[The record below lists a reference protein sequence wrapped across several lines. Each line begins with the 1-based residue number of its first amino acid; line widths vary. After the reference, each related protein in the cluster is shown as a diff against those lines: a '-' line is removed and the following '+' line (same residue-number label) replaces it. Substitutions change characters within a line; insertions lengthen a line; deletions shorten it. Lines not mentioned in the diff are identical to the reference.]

1 MAEIAYSIYL
11 KRRRKEQQTIS
22 SDLVIVDDTNRFFY
36 KNIIFDLHS
45 LKQVQYSTKQTI
57 LVFED
62 YQLVLEYD
70 QNHIEYFKRFTDKL
84 INIEITVKR
93 RISLIIFILL
103 LVVLSITL
111 FNNIFGII
119 YMFMGNE
126 LIDTT
131 GLYIDIAI
139 IFIVIIAIA
148 LIQILKKYHLIIYT
162 TSLIIIGIFIFLPI
176 SHIQYT
182 DSDNYQIAYEVHT
195 NQVDVYNDVKYHYGK
210 KDLEL
215 EWKDIQEIDVYK
227 NILYAYDG
235 NNYMFYDLSKSN
247 HTLDN
252 FYNHYNDRAYNTAYS
267 FTIEIYD
274 NKVLLS
280 NKEYNVESIGFET
293 VYLSRDDLDYIFC
306 IEGDIAYI
314 YNLTYKNEIELKHD
328 DSLLDKTELP
338 QETEVQDT
346 VEETVDTIQKQ
357 TQIDQENYDEYQ
369 KVIQQDDIYRVIKEL
384 DQEYARINNDEDVEL
399 DVQIGS
405 MLIYSQVDNQYGIY
419 IHRSVD
425 TSNAE
430 SQNYSQVIL
439 MKKYGNDYIGT
450 RFDDLSY
457 MPSVGVTNNGSYN
470 TSTTTDFLY
479 CLEGNKVVKNRWR
492 NS

>member
-1 MAEIAYSIYL
+1 MAEIGYSIYL

-62 YQLVLEYD
+62 YQLALEYD
-70 QNHIEYFKRFTDKL
+70 QNHIEYFKQFTDKL

-93 RISLIIFILL
+93 RISLIMFILL

-162 TSLIIIGIFIFLPI
+162 TSLIIIGIFMFLPI

-215 EWKDIQEIDVYK
+215 EWKDIQE
-227 NILYAYDG
+227 
-235 NNYMFYDLSKSN
+235 
-247 HTLDN
+247 
-252 FYNHYNDRAYNTAYS
+252 
-267 FTIEIYD
+267 
-274 NKVLLS
+274 
-280 NKEYNVESIGFET
+280 
-293 VYLSRDDLDYIFC
+293 YI
-306 IEGDIAYI
+306 I
-314 YNLTYKNEIELKHD
+314 
-328 DSLLDKTELP
+328 
-338 QETEVQDT
+338 
-346 VEETVDTIQKQ
+346 
-357 TQIDQENYDEYQ
+357 
-369 KVIQQDDIYRVIKEL
+369 
-384 DQEYARINNDEDVEL
+384 
-399 DVQIGS
+399 
-405 MLIYSQVDNQYGIY
+405 
-419 IHRSVD
+419 
-425 TSNAE
+425 
-430 SQNYSQVIL
+430 
-439 MKKYGNDYIGT
+439 
-450 RFDDLSY
+450 
-457 MPSVGVTNNGSYN
+457 
-470 TSTTTDFLY
+470 
-479 CLEGNKVVKNRWR
+479 CL
-492 NS
+492 

>member
-1 MAEIAYSIYL
+1 MELYIKRIVHRKEFQKQKRIVISFLLFICIGLGIAVAGFQYFNFQFFLICLLFIFMAEIGYSIYL

-62 YQLVLEYD
+62 YQLALEYD
-70 QNHIEYFKRFTDKL
+70 QNHIEYFKQFTDKL

-93 RISLIIFILL
+93 RISLIMFILL
-103 LVVLSITL
+103 LAVLSITL

-162 TSLIIIGIFIFLPI
+162 TSLIIIGIFMFLPI

-215 EWKDIQEIDVYK
+215 EWKDIQE
-227 NILYAYDG
+227 
-235 NNYMFYDLSKSN
+235 
-247 HTLDN
+247 
-252 FYNHYNDRAYNTAYS
+252 
-267 FTIEIYD
+267 
-274 NKVLLS
+274 
-280 NKEYNVESIGFET
+280 
-293 VYLSRDDLDYIFC
+293 YI
-306 IEGDIAYI
+306 I
-314 YNLTYKNEIELKHD
+314 
-328 DSLLDKTELP
+328 
-338 QETEVQDT
+338 
-346 VEETVDTIQKQ
+346 
-357 TQIDQENYDEYQ
+357 
-369 KVIQQDDIYRVIKEL
+369 
-384 DQEYARINNDEDVEL
+384 
-399 DVQIGS
+399 
-405 MLIYSQVDNQYGIY
+405 
-419 IHRSVD
+419 
-425 TSNAE
+425 
-430 SQNYSQVIL
+430 
-439 MKKYGNDYIGT
+439 
-450 RFDDLSY
+450 
-457 MPSVGVTNNGSYN
+457 
-470 TSTTTDFLY
+470 
-479 CLEGNKVVKNRWR
+479 CL
-492 NS
+492 